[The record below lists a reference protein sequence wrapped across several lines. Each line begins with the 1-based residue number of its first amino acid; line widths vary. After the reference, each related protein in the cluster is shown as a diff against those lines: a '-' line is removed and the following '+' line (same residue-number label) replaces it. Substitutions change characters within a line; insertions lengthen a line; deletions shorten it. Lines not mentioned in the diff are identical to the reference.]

1 MGVVKGVLLLI
12 LGASLYVASLVA
24 VPVEE
29 VRVEGLRHLSREAV
43 LQTLRLAPGDPWL
56 WVWGNRLRP
65 LLENP
70 WVAEAHLEKPA
81 LGQVV
86 VRVRERRPFLPLE
99 TGDALAEDGVL
110 LPQGAPSPPGPGCGG
125 RAPPPGSPPLFG
137 PGLPPGPGDPLHPGG
152 LLGGA
157 GRGHPLCPRGRLSA
171 KVRPN
176 RAP

>member
-86 VRVRERRPFLPLE
+86 VRVRERRPFLPWKPGTPWPRTASSSPKE
-99 TGDALAEDGVL
+99 
-110 LPQGAPSPPGPGCGG
+110 PPSPPGPGCGG
-125 RAPPPGSPPLFG
+125 
-137 PGLPPGPGDPLHPGG
+137 
-152 LLGGA
+152 
-157 GRGHPLCPRGRLSA
+157 
-171 KVRPN
+171 
-176 RAP
+176 

>member
-110 LPQGAPSPPGPGCGG
+110 LPQGAPLAPGPRVRGVGPLPGKPSSLWAGPSPRPG
-125 RAPPPGSPPLFG
+125 RSATPRRASGWSWKGPPS
-137 PGLPPGPGDPLHPGG
+137 LPP
-152 LLGGA
+152 
-157 GRGHPLCPRGRLSA
+157 
-171 KVRPN
+171 RP
-176 RAP
+176 PIC

>member
-110 LPQGAPSPPGPGCGG
+110 LSLG
-125 RAPPPGSPPLFG
+125 RAFPQAREIRYTPAGFWVELEGATLFA
-137 PGLPPGPGDPLHPGG
+137 PEAAY
-152 LLGGA
+152 LLKYA
-157 GRGHPLCPRGRLSA
+157 QTARPKGRVFVYSWGVSQ
-171 KVRPN
+171 RP
-176 RAP
+176 

>member
-110 LPQGAPSPPGPGCGG
+110 LPKEPPRPRAPGAGVGPLPREAPPLWAGPSPRPGRSATPR
-125 RAPPPGSPPLFG
+125 RASGWSWKGPPS
-137 PGLPPGPGDPLHPGG
+137 LPP
-152 LLGGA
+152 
-157 GRGHPLCPRGRLSA
+157 
-171 KVRPN
+171 RP
-176 RAP
+176 PIC

>member
-70 WVAEAHLEKPA
+70 WVAAPRFAPCPA
-81 LGQVV
+81 CPRWG
-86 VRVRERRPFLPLE
+86 RVRPR
-99 TGDALAEDGVL
+99 
-110 LPQGAPSPPGPGCGG
+110 SP
-125 RAPPPGSPPLFG
+125 
-137 PGLPPGPGDPLHPGG
+137 
-152 LLGGA
+152 
-157 GRGHPLCPRGRLSA
+157 
-171 KVRPN
+171 
-176 RAP
+176 